1 MNSTLR
7 FDNAIDKLYKAF
19 HNNTLH
25 PEYCDRCAVG
35 NICENN
41 NAWQHLSDVHGSLKL
56 NYVGL
61 VNEKFGKRIAGYTPM
76 ELLQI
81 EATFLKACGYE
92 LPFAPNS
99 VRPENPRD
107 KNLQFDGLCAV
118 VEFLC
123 RLDGIP
129 NVMDASKLFAFEK
142 GNLSGDKNQLMKS
155 S

>member
-1 MNSTLR
+1 MNTTVR

-25 PEYCDRCAVG
+25 PEYCHRCAVG

-41 NAWQHLSDVHGSLKL
+41 DAWQHLSDQHGSLRL

-61 VNEKFGKRIAGYTPM
+61 VNEKFGKRFAGYTPM

-81 EATFLKACGYE
+81 EAVFLKACGYE

-99 VRPENPRD
+99 IRPENPRD
-107 KNLQFDGLCAV
+107 KNLLFDGLCAV
-118 VEFLC
+118 VEFLG
-123 RLDGIP
+123 RLDGIR
-129 NVMDASKLFAFEK
+129 NVMDASMLFAYEK
-142 GNLSGDKNQLMKS
+142 DSLSEDKNELMS